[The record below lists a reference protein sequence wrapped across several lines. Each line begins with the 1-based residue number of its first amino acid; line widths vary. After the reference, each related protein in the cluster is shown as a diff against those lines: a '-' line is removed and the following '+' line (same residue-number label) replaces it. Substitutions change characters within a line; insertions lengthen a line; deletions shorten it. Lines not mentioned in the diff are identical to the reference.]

1 MDYDTIGSDDLLG
14 RLTGR
19 GKGYYYKGMRNV
31 RIFCTCIYILY
42 IIYICCKTT
51 MYNIYCN
58 FCRDLSVAQ
67 SLIHHNCSIHM
78 SFYFKNIGNSI

>member
-42 IIYICCKTT
+42 IIYIYVVKPLCITYT
-51 MYNIYCN
+51 VI
-58 FCRDLSVAQ
+58 FAGTFL
-67 SLIHHNCSIHM
+67 
-78 SFYFKNIGNSI
+78 